1 MLRKKSLYTIFSFLL
16 LCTLTSC
23 KNYSLNDFLN
33 AIAPGYVPFETAYTE
48 EQIRCGFTRIGSGD
62 FSFDDKIVGFVDKKI
77 LSKTTSFEINKKQIS
92 SIGAKLQG
100 IVGVSLSL
108 NNVSKI
114 DVSADGINT
123 YFFPTQYNL
132 YLFNESQIELY
143 KKKEL
148 LKEIV
153 EIDKLKFKVK
163 YKEGYNIK
171 ADLDKLSAIS
181 DLGASYTQES
191 NNELSIAYEK
201 RIVGYRTEAISS
213 EKVHLDKGN
222 VVIFGKVSLKNNESN
237 SVKLTYTDGSFSLDT
252 KIDMYNRYAIKVI
265 PNALDSI
272 TVVDKTGKELGKRKF
287 NPLNSIFEYNLP

>member
-1 MLRKKSLYTIFSFLL
+1 
-16 LCTLTSC
+16 
-23 KNYSLNDFLN
+23 
-33 AIAPGYVPFETAYTE
+33 
-48 EQIRCGFTRIGSGD
+48 
-62 FSFDDKIVGFVDKKI
+62 
-77 LSKTTSFEINKKQIS
+77 
-92 SIGAKLQG
+92 
-100 IVGVSLSL
+100 
-108 NNVSKI
+108 
-114 DVSADGINT
+114 
-123 YFFPTQYNL
+123 
-132 YLFNESQIELY
+132 
-143 KKKEL
+143 
-148 LKEIV
+148 KEIV